1 MGEGGKVVVVIEV
14 EVVVVEDSRVV
25 VDRVVLVSVVVVVI
39 DVSSVDD
46 FVWMTWRVVVV
57 AWGREIALLHAEMIE
72 PVAYSD
78 SADGV
83 ANEGWYRL
91 RIAATLVVTIALAVI
106 TTRSETVDTTDNVV
120 LVVSVIVF
128 VRVVKIVTI
137 EVSVAVLTGTG
148 YCRTSEQ
155 KD

>member
-1 MGEGGKVVVVIEV
+1 
-14 EVVVVEDSRVV
+14 
-25 VDRVVLVSVVVVVI
+25 
-39 DVSSVDD
+39 
-46 FVWMTWRVVVV
+46 V
-57 AWGREIALLHAEMIE
+57 AWGEETALLHAEMTK
-72 PVAYSD
+72 PVAYPD

-91 RIAATLVVTIALAVI
+91 RIAGTLVVTIALAVM

-128 VRVVKIVTI
+128 DLVLKTVTT
-137 EVSVAVLTGTG
+137 EVCVAVLTGTG